1 MKCSEK
7 IKNIFYYL
15 LRIKRMNKCSSDVR
29 TYEALYTKKDILNNS
44 YCNVSRDK
52 EDNVTIKI
60 SKEAGKIYDKIYKQ
74 YLDGGNE
81 NEIILGQAILALRK
95 NKNIIHPVITSKV
108 KVDFIDK
115 ENVLSLKIPS
125 NIKLEIEVCDC
136 LNKTLFKKII
146 SRKNDWEKEKIDIM
160 NYDNI
165 KNKIQLLLNN
175 DSEIV
180 FKDIEDLNKIEITEE
195 PVIYNCPI
203 LVIRKTDNSLWSKEF
218 QSIVEE
224 IDNGYDIPKTI
235 EALVEEKEI
244 EDDYIHKDQW
254 KECKEDILFPLDANE
269 EQISIVKKICENE
282 AILVQGPPGTGKSH
296 TIANLICHFL
306 AHGKKVLIT
315 SETSRALRVL
325 INKIPKD
332 IKPLCVNLL
341 DDNNGEYELEQC
353 IKNISDNLCKNQ
365 SEIIDDIYILNNE
378 RKECKKISRFYI
390 IN

>member
-1 MKCSEK
+1 
-7 IKNIFYYL
+7 
-15 LRIKRMNKCSSDVR
+15 
-29 TYEALYTKKDILNNS
+29 
-44 YCNVSRDK
+44 
-52 EDNVTIKI
+52 
-60 SKEAGKIYDKIYKQ
+60 
-74 YLDGGNE
+74 
-81 NEIILGQAILALRK
+81 
-95 NKNIIHPVITSKV
+95 
-108 KVDFIDK
+108 
-115 ENVLSLKIPS
+115 
-125 NIKLEIEVCDC
+125 
-136 LNKTLFKKII
+136 
-146 SRKNDWEKEKIDIM
+146 M

-180 FKDIEDLNKIEITEE
+180 FKDIEDLNKIEIAEE

-353 IKNISDNLCKNQ
+353 IKNISDNLCKNP